1 MNKKLNRSK
10 ICALSLLGV
19 LCWSY
24 LSGQHPSNFIHLP
37 SKLDNHTIKV
47 THTVQ
52 DSLGF
57 VWLAHAEGISKYD
70 GYNFE
75 FTSKESIFKEE
86 TTSDEVKKIFSDA
99 KGVIWALSMNG
110 QISYLEKNGRFLSID
125 KAVEGFQKKYKVT
138 IVNEDD
144 GVIWLATDKGSIYS
158 YDHGKGVVDSITT
171 IPINSS
177 GLNKVNSLVVRK
189 SDQLIIST
197 YKGPLYIYYLETNR
211 LETLEVPYDY
221 TLADNNLLLLDKKNR
236 LWIGSS
242 YVGHGI
248 MVYDFSKESFV
259 QNEIINDQWRS
270 QLNELFTSMY
280 CDVNGFI
287 WLGTDGNGL
296 YRLDTES
303 GELTIYKHNQLNEF
317 SLSTNTVIGINEDLK
332 GNLWVLTNYGDIN
345 ILRNKNNQINY
356 HSGAV
361 QGSPARV
368 LSSYRAKDGTLWIGT
383 DGDGITKVDSKG
395 REEQFFSNSAQ
406 SKGFFI
412 HSINEDNRGNI
423 WMGTYKNGLWIY
435 NAVKGGFSKV
445 PLSNSK
451 NNMVMDVRFIFKD
464 SKRRLW
470 VTTDMGIYLFS
481 ERNKMLTWFENGTA
495 GLVGTISQSIVEDS
509 SGTVWLAS
517 NGGGLF
523 RFNEDGDDITKS
535 NFTQFQHVDDTLITN
550 KNYDIWSMAASSEDV
565 IWLVMVSGE
574 LIKFNI
580 GDKQVEKIKINGTY
594 DNTIFRSVLLED
606 PDNLWLGSTK
616 GIWHINTR
624 DSISRVFQK
633 IDGLQD
639 DSFMQRSVHKGWDGN
654 IYFGGLNGV
663 SYFKPNQIK
672 KEETVAKLFIED
684 IDILNQPAINVI
696 PEQIEEG
703 VEKLDVL
710 ELDHDQ
716 SSFSFRFLAIDNVL
730 FSNYDYA
737 YRLKGF
743 NDTWIDSEKERLAT
757 YTNIPPGNY
766 IFEVKASSGNGK
778 WDIEKTSISI
788 NVLRPFWRSNLAYL
802 FYSILIIGLIYG
814 MVIWIRLRNRVI
826 ADELEHKHERELYA
840 LKMDFFAKMSHE
852 IQTPLTLIL
861 IPLENMLQRAMKS
874 GNVLLQQRLKLI
886 SNNANRL
893 SRIVF
898 ELTSLRDKEL
908 EKLVLR
914 AAEHDIIAD
923 LTEITSSF
931 EEQATFKGIN
941 FKCSYP
947 SDELRM
953 WYDKDKME
961 HIFFNL
967 LSNAFKFTPKGGS
980 ITLDVIVEDW
990 ERNVKISVTD
1000 SGPGIPREE
1009 LENVFQL
1016 FYQADTGKQKVGT
1029 GIGLA
1034 LTKELV
1040 DLHHGK
1046 IDVKSDPIK
1055 GTCFSVSFPIDKN
1068 RNEYVLNKNGAEESI
1083 MEVEEEEYQLKEE
1096 NIGVGSTKLAK
1107 TILVV
1112 EDNYELQISLKDIF
1126 NDYYNVLLAENGEEG
1141 YALALEHNPDL
1152 IISDIM
1158 MPKLDGIEM
1167 SKMLQRNE
1175 LTTHIPIILLTAK
1188 KAAKNK
1194 ILGLRAGAV
1203 EYINKPFNIN
1213 ELVLK
1218 VNNIITRSDRLIM
1231 KYKNDLITTPKK
1243 GGSRSQDEVFLE
1255 NLVSLVENQ
1264 ISNPDFKTED
1274 LAQDLNMSYSAIYR
1288 KFQGLTGKKIVD
1300 FVRTMRLKKAAVLIG
1315 DCNYSVS
1322 EAAFL
1327 VGFNDPKYFSKCFK
1341 KEFGKSPRKLKGKA
1355 DPNPRFK

>member
-1 MNKKLNRSK
+1 MKKGLNSK
-10 ICALSLLGV
+10 IAGTLFVLG
-19 LCWSY
+19 LIYCSY
-24 LSGQHPSNFIHLP
+24 LSAQHSTNFIHLP
-37 SKLDNHTIKV
+37 IKLDNHNIKV

-57 VWLAHAEGISKYD
+57 VWMAHAEGISKFD

-75 FTSKESIFKEE
+75 FTPKEQIFKED
-86 TTSDEVKKIFSDA
+86 TTSDEVKKIFKDA
-99 KGVIWALSMNG
+99 NGIIWALSMNG
-110 QISYLEKNGRFLSID
+110 QLSYLEKNGAFLSID
-125 KAVEGFQKKYKVT
+125 NSVKDFQKSHKVN

-144 GVIWLATDKGSIYS
+144 GIIWMATEKGSIYS
-158 YDHGKGVVDSITT
+158 YDHSKGMVDSITT
-171 IPINSS
+171 IPIRASV
-177 GLNKVNSLVVRK
+177 LNKVNSLVIRK
-189 SDQLIIST
+189 SDQVIVST
-197 YKGPLYIYYLETNR
+197 YKGPLYIYYLGTKR
-211 LETLEVPYDY
+211 LETMEVPYDY
-221 TLADNNLLLLDKKNR
+221 TLADNNLLLLDKKSR

-248 MVYDFSKESFV
+248 MVYDFDKESFV
-259 QNEIINDQWRS
+259 QDEVIKEQWRS
-270 QLNELFTSMY
+270 QLNELFISMY
-280 CDVNGFI
+280 CDVNGAI

-296 YRLDTES
+296 YRLDTDS
-303 GELTIYKHNQLNEF
+303 GELTIYKHSHLNGF

-332 GNLWVLTNYGDIN
+332 NNLWVLTNYGDIN
-345 ILRNKNNQINY
+345 ILRNRNNQINY
-356 HSGAV
+356 HSGGL

-368 LSSYRAKDGTLWIGT
+368 LSSYRALDGTLWIGT
-383 DGDGITKVDSKG
+383 DGEGITKVAPNGS
-395 REEQFFSNSAQ
+395 EEQFFNNSAK
-406 SKGFFI
+406 SKGFYI
-412 HSINEDNRGNI
+412 HSINEDNNGNI
-423 WMGTYKNGLWIY
+423 WMGTYKNGLWMY
-435 NAVKGGFSKV
+435 NAHSDGFSKL

-451 NNMVMDVRFIFKD
+451 GNLVLDVRFIFKD

-481 ERNKMLTWFENGTA
+481 ERNKLLARFENGTA
-495 GLVGTISQSIVEDS
+495 GLVGSISQSVVEDV
-509 SGTVWLAS
+509 SGTVWLAY

-523 RFNEDGDDITKS
+523 RFNEDLSDIAKS
-535 NFTQFQHVDDTLITN
+535 NFTRFQHVTDTLITN
-550 KNYDIWSMAASSEDV
+550 KNYDIWSMSASNSDS

-580 GDKQVEKIKINGTY
+580 ADQQVEKIKINGTY
-594 DNTIFRSVLLED
+594 DNTIFRSIILENQ
-606 PDNLWLGSTK
+606 DNLWLGSTN
-616 GIWHINTR
+616 GIWHINVK
-624 DSISRVFQK
+624 DSTSRVFQK

-639 DSFMQRSVHKGWDGN
+639 DSFMQRSVHRGLDGN
-654 IYFGGLNGV
+654 FYFGGLNGV
-663 SYFKPNQIK
+663 NYFKPNQIT

-696 PEQIEEG
+696 PEQITQG
-703 VEKLDVL
+703 VEKLEVL
-710 ELDHDQ
+710 ELEHDQ
-716 SSFSFRFLAIDNVL
+716 YSFSFRFLAIDNVL
-730 FSNYDYA
+730 FSNYNYA

-743 NDTWIDSEKERLAT
+743 NDNWIDSEKERLAT
-757 YTNIPPGNY
+757 YTNIPPGKY
-766 IFEVKASSGNGK
+766 LFEVKASSGGGE
-778 WDIEKTSISI
+778 WDIQEKSVAIS
-788 NVLRPFWRSNLAYL
+788 VLRPFWKSNVAQFIYL
-802 FYSILIIGLIYG
+802 ILFMGVLYG
-814 MVIWIRLRNRVI
+814 IVIWIRLKNRVI

-840 LKMDFFAKMSHE
+840 LKMNFFAKMSHE

-861 IPLENMLQRAMKS
+861 IPLENMLQRATKS
-874 GNVLLQQRLKLI
+874 GNVLLQQRLKMI

-914 AAEHDIIAD
+914 ATEHNIVAD
-923 LTEITSSF
+923 LSEISSSF
-931 EEQATFKGIN
+931 EEQAVFKGIN
-941 FKCSYP
+941 FKCNYP
-947 SDELRM
+947 SDELKM

-980 ITLDVIVEDW
+980 ISLDVIVEDW
-990 ERNVKISVTD
+990 DRNVKISVTD

-1009 LENVFQL
+1009 LEHIFQL
-1016 FYQADTGKQKVGT
+1016 FYQADLGKQNMGT

-1046 IDVKSDPIK
+1046 IDVKSDPVK
-1055 GTCFSVSFPIDKN
+1055 GTCFSVSIPIDKN
-1068 RNEYVLNKNGAEESI
+1068 RSGSIPQEVTSEGAL
-1083 MEVEEEEYQLKEE
+1083 MEVEEVEYELREES
-1096 NIGVGSTKLAK
+1096 IGATSAKLAK

-1167 SKMLQRNE
+1167 SKMIQRNE

-1188 KAAKNK
+1188 KASKNK

-1231 KYKNDLITTPKK
+1231 KYKNDLITAPKN
-1243 GGSRSQDEVFLE
+1243 GGVRSQDEIFLE

-1264 ISNPDFKTED
+1264 LSNPDFRTEE
-1274 LAQDLNMSYSAIYR
+1274 LAKDLNMSYSAIYR
-1288 KFQGLTGKKIVD
+1288 KFQALTGKKIVD
-1300 FVRTMRLKKAAVLIG
+1300 FVRTMRLKKAAVLIS
-1315 DCNYSVS
+1315 DCNYSIS

-1341 KEFGKSPRKLKGKA
+1341 REFGKSPRKLKGKA
-1355 DPNPRFK
+1355 GHSESFK

>member
-1 MNKKLNRSK
+1 MGLYSKK
-10 ICALSLLGV
+10 ICSLIVLGWI
-19 LCWSY
+19 CCSY
-24 LSGQHPSNFIHLP
+24 LPAQHATNFIHLP
-37 SKLDNHTIKV
+37 ITLDNHNVKV

-57 VWLAHAEGISKYD
+57 VWLAHAEGVSKYD

-75 FTSKESIFKEE
+75 FTPKELIFKED
-86 TTSDEVKKIFSDA
+86 TTLDEVKKIFKDA
-99 KGVIWALSMNG
+99 NGVIWALSRNG
-110 QISYLEKNGRFLSID
+110 QLSYLEKNGTFLSID
-125 KAVEGFQKKYKVT
+125 NSVKGFQKRHKVN

-144 GVIWLATDKGSIYS
+144 GIIWLATEKGSIYS
-158 YDHGKGVVDSITT
+158 YNHGQGIVDSITT
-171 IPINSS
+171 IPIKSS
-177 GLNKVNSLVVRK
+177 VLNEVNSLVVRK
-189 SDQLIIST
+189 SDQVIVST
-197 YKGPLYIYYLETNR
+197 YKGPIYIYYLGTKR
-211 LETLEVPYDY
+211 LETLAVPYDY
-221 TLADNNLLLLDKKNR
+221 TLADNKLLLLDKKSR

-248 MVYDFSKESFV
+248 MVYDFDKESFV
-259 QNEIINDQWRS
+259 QDEIINEQWRS
-270 QLNELFTSMY
+270 QLNELFITMY
-280 CDVNGFI
+280 CDVNGSI

-303 GELTIYKHNQLNEF
+303 GELTIFKHSHLNGF

-332 GNLWVLTNYGDIN
+332 NNLWVLTNYGDIN
-345 ILRNKNNQINY
+345 ILRNKNNQVNY
-356 HSGAV
+356 HSGGV
-361 QGSPARV
+361 QGIPARV
-368 LSSYRAKDGTLWIGT
+368 LSSYRASDGTLWIGT
-383 DGDGITKVDSKG
+383 DGEGITMVGPNG
-395 REEQFFSNSAQ
+395 REEQFFNNSAK
-406 SKGFFI
+406 SKGFYI
-412 HSINEDNRGNI
+412 HSINEDYNGNI
-423 WMGTYKNGLWIY
+423 WLGTYKNGLWIY
-435 NAVKGGFSKV
+435 NTHSRGFSKMS
-445 PLSNSK
+445 LSNAK
-451 NNMVMDVRFIFKD
+451 GNFVLDVRFIFKD

-481 ERNKMLTWFENGTA
+481 ERNKLLARFENGNA
-495 GLVGTISQSIVEDS
+495 GLMGSISQSVVEDS
-509 SGTVWLAS
+509 SGTIWLAY

-523 RFNEDGDDITKS
+523 RFNEDFSDIAKS
-535 NFTQFQHVDDTLITN
+535 NFTRFQHVNDTLITN
-550 KNYDIWSMAASSEDV
+550 RNYDIWSMSASDADA

-580 GDKQVEKIKINGTY
+580 ANQKVEKIKLNGTY
-594 DNTIFRSVLLED
+594 DNTIFRSVILEN
-606 PDNLWLGSTK
+606 PDNLWLGSTN
-616 GIWHINTR
+616 GIWHINIR

-633 IDGLQD
+633 MDGLQD
-639 DSFMQRSVHKGWDGN
+639 DSFMQRSAHQGLDGN
-654 IYFGGLNGV
+654 YYFGGLNGV
-663 SYFKPNQIK
+663 NYFKPNQIT
-672 KEETVAKLFIED
+672 KEETVAKLYVED

-696 PEQIEEG
+696 PDQITKG
-703 VEKLDVL
+703 VENLKVL
-710 ELDHDQ
+710 ELEHDQ

-730 FSNYDYA
+730 FSNYNYA

-743 NDTWIDSEKERLAT
+743 NDNWIDSEKERLAT

-766 IFEVKASSGNGK
+766 VFEVKASSGGGE
-778 WDIEKTSISI
+778 WDIKKKSVAIS
-788 NVLRPFWRSNLAYL
+788 VLPPFWKSNWAQFIYL
-802 FYSILIIGLIYG
+802 ILFIGLIYG
-814 MVIWIRLRNRVI
+814 IVIWIRLKNRVI
-826 ADELEHKHERELYA
+826 ADEMEHKHEKELFA

-861 IPLENMLQRAMKS
+861 IPLENMLQRATKS

-931 EEQATFKGIN
+931 EEQALFKGIN

-947 SDELRM
+947 GDEFKL
-953 WYDKDKME
+953 WYDKDKVE

-967 LSNAFKFTPKGGS
+967 LSNAFKFTPKGGTIS
-980 ITLDVIVEDW
+980 IDVVVEDW

-1009 LENVFQL
+1009 LENIFQL
-1016 FYQADTGKQKVGT
+1016 FYQADSGKQKPGT

-1046 IDVKSDPIK
+1046 IDVKSDAVK
-1055 GTCFSVSFPIDKN
+1055 GTCFSVSLPIDEN
-1068 RNEYVLNKNGAEESI
+1068 RSGSAQNEVTLEAAK
-1083 MEVEEEEYQLKEE
+1083 MEVEEVEQELKEE
-1096 NIGVGSTKLAK
+1096 NIGANSAKLKK

-1158 MPKLDGIEM
+1158 MPKLDGIDM
-1167 SKMLQRNE
+1167 SKMIQRNE

-1231 KYKNDLITTPKK
+1231 KYKNDLITNPKS
-1243 GGSRSQDEVFLE
+1243 GGLRSQDEVFLE
-1255 NLVSLVENQ
+1255 NLVNLVENQ
-1264 ISNPDFKTED
+1264 LSNPDFRTEE
-1274 LAQDLNMSYSAIYR
+1274 LANDLNMSYSAIYR
-1288 KFQGLTGKKIVD
+1288 KFQALTGKKIVD

-1341 KEFGKSPRKLKGKA
+1341 KEFGKSPRKLKGRVNTIKLN
-1355 DPNPRFK
+1355 D